1 MLNDLDKT
9 LQKLLA
15 SEISTL
21 AAERIYFD
29 TPDDKFAPATPAID
43 LFLYDVRENLELRSN
58 EWMVDR
64 HSKSATKTPPFARVE
79 CSYLVTAWAGDIAS
93 EHALLGSVIRALL
106 RHPFISADLLQGS
119 LTSQPL
125 PLPTTSLQPG
135 KLQSPA
141 DFWQAL
147 GGKPR
152 AALYF
157 TVTIAVGALDSV
169 EEAVA
174 VEKII
179 NLGQL

>member
-9 LQKLLA
+9 LQTVLA
-15 SEISTL
+15 SEISSLT
-21 AAERIYFD
+21 ADHIYFD

-64 HSKSATKTPPFARVE
+64 HNKTASKTPPFARVE

-106 RHPFISADLLQGS
+106 RHPVITADFLQGS

-135 KLQSPA
+135 KLQSLSE
-141 DFWQAL
+141 FWQAL

-157 TVTIAVGALDSV
+157 TVIIAVGAFEAV
-169 EEAVA
+169 EGPVA